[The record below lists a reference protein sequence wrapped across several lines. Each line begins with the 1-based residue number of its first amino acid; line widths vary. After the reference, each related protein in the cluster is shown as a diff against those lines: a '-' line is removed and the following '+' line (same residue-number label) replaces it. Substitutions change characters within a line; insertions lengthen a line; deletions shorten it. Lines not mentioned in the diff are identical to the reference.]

1 MNATTPH
8 YPDLPGK
15 VAVVTGGSHGIGA
28 ETVRLLAANGV
39 KVAINGQDQD
49 AVEDRVREAKARG
62 SEAVGFPADITRW
75 ENVEGLRH
83 RSEATL
89 GPTDILVA
97 CVGGGRTMPGPVVD
111 VTEEEWRSSIDGNL
125 TATFLAA
132 KSFLPGM
139 IERRHGAIITM
150 ASSAARIASP
160 APAAYAAA
168 KAGVIMFTKHL
179 AAEVGKYGIRVNCV
193 SPSAVL
199 VERTKMRMR
208 EDQKAMVAAA
218 HPLGRIGEPVDVAN
232 AVLFLASDASS
243 WITGIT
249 LDVAGGRVSL

>member
-1 MNATTPH
+1 MNVATPQ
-8 YPDLPGK
+8 YPDLKGR

-28 ETVRLLAANGV
+28 ETCRLLAANGV
-39 KVAINGQDQD
+39 KVAVNGQDPD
-49 AVEDRVREAKARG
+49 AVEDRVREVGARG
-62 SEAVGFPADITRW
+62 SQAVGFPADVTKW
-75 ENVEGLRH
+75 ENVEELRH
-83 RSEATL
+83 RSEAAL

-97 CVGGGRTMPGPVVD
+97 CVGGGRTVPGPVVD

-139 IERRHGAIITM
+139 IERRHGTIVTM
-150 ASSAARIASP
+150 ASSAARIPSP

-168 KAGVIMFTKHL
+168 KAGVIQLTRHL
-179 AAEVGKYGIRVNCV
+179 AAEVGQYGIRVNCI

-208 EDQKAMVAAA
+208 EDQRAQVAAA
-218 HPLGRIGEPVDVAN
+218 HPLGRIGEPADVAH

-243 WITGIT
+243 WITGIV
-249 LDVAGGRVSL
+249 LDVAGGRVMV

>member
-1 MNATTPH
+1 MSAAAPQ
-8 YPDLPGK
+8 YPDLKGR

-39 KVAINGQDQD
+39 KVAVNGQDKD
-49 AVEDRVREAKARG
+49 AVQDRVREVQARG
-62 SEAVGFPADITRW
+62 SEAVGFAADVTKW
-75 ENVEGLRH
+75 ENVEELRR

-89 GPTDILVA
+89 GPADILVA
-97 CVGGGRTMPGPVVD
+97 CVGGGKTLPGPVVD
-111 VTEEEWRSSIDGNL
+111 VTEEEWHSSVDGNL

-132 KSFLPGM
+132 KSFLPRM
-139 IERRHGAIITM
+139 IERRHGAIVTM
-150 ASSAARIASP
+150 ASSAARIPSP

-168 KAGVIMFTKHL
+168 KAGVIQFTRHL
-179 AAEVGKYGIRVNCV
+179 AAEVGKYGIRVNCI

-199 VERTKMRMR
+199 VERTKARMR
-208 EDQKAMVAAA
+208 EDQRAQVAAA
-218 HPLGRIGEPVDVAN
+218 HPLGRLGEPADVAN

-249 LDVAGGRVSL
+249 LDVAGGRVMV